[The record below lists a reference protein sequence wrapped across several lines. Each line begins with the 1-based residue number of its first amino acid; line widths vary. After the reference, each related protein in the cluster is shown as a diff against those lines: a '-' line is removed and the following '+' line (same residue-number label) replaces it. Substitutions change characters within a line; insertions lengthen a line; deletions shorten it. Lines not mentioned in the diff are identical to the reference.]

1 MVFKKE
7 ERGRKKNGKEKI
19 KGEYSKNKN
28 GNYPYLVSLFYMP
41 YDGQKSQQKTGKNFK
56 KVRGGKYFSLWP

>member
-56 KVRGGKYFSLWP
+56 KG

>member
-41 YDGQKSQQKTGKNFK
+41 YDGQKVSK
-56 KVRGGKYFSLWP
+56 KQGRISKRLGGGKYFSLWP